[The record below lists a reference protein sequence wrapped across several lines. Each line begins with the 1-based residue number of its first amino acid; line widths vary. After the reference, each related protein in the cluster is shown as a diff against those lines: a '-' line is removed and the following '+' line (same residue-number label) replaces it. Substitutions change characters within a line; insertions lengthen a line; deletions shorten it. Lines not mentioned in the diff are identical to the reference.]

1 MVFKQWPPLNVL
13 RGFEAA
19 ARLGSFHQAAQE
31 LHLTQ
36 SAISQQIRSLEELLG
51 QPLFHRQGRSVA
63 LTDAG
68 QDLLETTQSVLLQ
81 LAMGIQ
87 RLEQYR
93 KPNQLVLNTS
103 TAIARHWLLPRLGE
117 FHRLHPDIDL
127 WLFTSDEE
135 PDMAEQTVDLALR
148 WDLGPQ
154 AECCHQH
161 LLADRLLPVATAT
174 VLSRPAEERT
184 TLHGER
190 ELDWHHWTLRGGED
204 LHLQS
209 RGLNFS
215 DPGLLLEAAS
225 AGLGVAL
232 VSELLSRSARQQG
245 QLLPLSTRRVKGPQW
260 NLLVHQDSEGMP
272 ECRAFCHWLGQQF
285 ADGEPDREEGGVAT
299 L

>member
-93 KPNQLVLNTS
+93 KPNQLVFNTS

-117 FHRLHPDIDL
+117 FHRLHPEIDL

-148 WDLGPQ
+148 WDLAPQ
-154 AECCHQH
+154 AECRHQRM
-161 LLADRLLPVATAT
+161 LADRLLPVATAI

-204 LHLQS
+204 LHLQT

-232 VSELLSRSARQQG
+232 VSEQLSRPARQQG
-245 QLLPLSTRRVKGPQW
+245 QLLPLSAYRVKGPQW
-260 NLLVHQDSEGMP
+260 DLLVHQESEGMP
-272 ECRAFCHWLGQQF
+272 ECRAFCHWLAQQF
-285 ADGEPDREEGGVAT
+285 ADGEPDREDDGVAA

>member
-68 QDLLETTQSVLLQ
+68 QDLLETTQNVLLQ

-117 FHRLHPDIDL
+117 FHRLHPEIDL

-154 AECCHQH
+154 AECRHQRM
-161 LLADRLLPVATAT
+161 LADRLLPVATAT

-204 LHLQS
+204 LHLQT

-232 VSELLSRSARQQG
+232 VSERLSQPAREQG
-245 QLLPLSTRRVKGPQW
+245 QLLPLSALRVKGPQW
-260 NLLVHQDSEGMP
+260 SLLIHQESEGMP

-285 ADGEPDREEGGVAT
+285 ADGEPDREGGGVVT

>member
-1 MVFKQWPPLNVL
+1 MMFKHWPPLNVL

-68 QDLLETTQSVLLQ
+68 QDLLETTQQVLLQ
-81 LAMGIQ
+81 LAVGIQ

-103 TAIARHWLLPRLGE
+103 TAIARLWLLPRLADL
-117 FHRLHPDIDL
+117 HRQHPGIDL
-127 WLFTSDEE
+127 WLFTSDDT
-135 PDMAEQTVDLALR
+135 PNMAEQTIDISLR
-148 WDLGPQ
+148 WGLAPQ
-154 AECCHQH
+154 AECRHQP
-161 LLADRLLPVATAT
+161 LLADRLLPVASPA
-174 VLSRPAEERT
+174 VLSQPVQERT

-190 ELDWHHWTLRGGED
+190 EMDWHHWTLKGGDD
-204 LHLQS
+204 LHLQTQ
-209 RGLNFS
+209 GLNFS
-215 DPGLLLEAAS
+215 DPGLLQDAAS

-232 VSELLSRSARQQG
+232 ASELLSRDARRQG
-245 QLLPLSTRRVKGPQW
+245 WLQPLSSHRVAGPNW
-260 NLLVHQDSEGMP
+260 NMLTHQESEASP
-272 ECRAFCHWLGQQF
+272 QCRAVSQWLQQQF
-285 ADGEPDREEGGVAT
+285 AAEAATRDQDAT

>member
-51 QPLFHRQGRSVA
+51 QPLFHRQGRSVT

-103 TAIARHWLLPRLGE
+103 TAIARHWLLPRLGA
-117 FHRLHPDIDL
+117 FHRAYPEVDL

-135 PDMAEQTVDLALR
+135 PDMAE
-148 WDLGPQ
+148 
-154 AECCHQH
+154 
-161 LLADRLLPVATAT
+161 
-174 VLSRPAEERT
+174 
-184 TLHGER
+184 
-190 ELDWHHWTLRGGED
+190 
-204 LHLQS
+204 
-209 RGLNFS
+209 
-215 DPGLLLEAAS
+215 
-225 AGLGVAL
+225 
-232 VSELLSRSARQQG
+232 
-245 QLLPLSTRRVKGPQW
+245 
-260 NLLVHQDSEGMP
+260 
-272 ECRAFCHWLGQQF
+272 
-285 ADGEPDREEGGVAT
+285 
-299 L
+299 

>member
-1 MVFKQWPPLNVL
+1 MMFKHWPPLNVL

-68 QDLLETTQSVLLQ
+68 QDLLETTQQVLLQ
-81 LAMGIQ
+81 LAVGIQ

-103 TAIARHWLLPRLGE
+103 TAIARLWLLPRLAD
-117 FHRLHPDIDL
+117 LHTQHPGIDL
-127 WLFTSDEE
+127 WLFTSDDT
-135 PDMAEQTVDLALR
+135 PNMAEQTIDISLR
-148 WDLGPQ
+148 WGLAPQ
-154 AECCHQH
+154 AECRHQP
-161 LLADRLLPVATAT
+161 LLADRLLPVASPA
-174 VLSRPAEERT
+174 VLAQPVQERT

-190 ELDWHHWTLRGGED
+190 EMDWHHWTLRGGED
-204 LHLQS
+204 LQLQT

-215 DPGLLLEAAS
+215 DPGLLLDAACQ
-225 AGLGVAL
+225 GLGIAL
-232 VSELLSRSARQQG
+232 VSERLSRPARQQG
-245 QLLPLSTRRVKGPQW
+245 QLLPLSPHRVKGPQW
-260 NLLVHQDSEGMP
+260 HLLVHQESETMP
-272 ECRAFCHWLGQQF
+272 ECRAFCRWLELQF
-285 ADGEPDREEGGVAT
+285 ADPAPAEDGLPS

>member
-51 QPLFHRQGRSVA
+51 QPLFHRQGRSVT

-103 TAIARHWLLPRLGE
+103 TTLARHWLLPRLGA
-117 FHRLHPDIDL
+117 FHRAHPEVDL

-135 PDMAEQTVDLALR
+135 PDMAEQTIDLALR
-148 WDLGPQ
+148 WELAPQ
-154 AECCHQH
+154 AECRHQL
-161 LLADRLLPVATAT
+161 LLADRLLPVAAPA
-174 VLSRPAEERT
+174 VLALPAAERT

-190 ELDWHHWTLRGGED
+190 ELDWHHWTLKGGED
-204 LHLQS
+204 LYLQT

-215 DPGLLLEAAS
+215 DPGLLLDAACQ
-225 AGLGVAL
+225 GLGIAL
-232 VSELLSRSARQQG
+232 VSERLSHPARQQG
-245 QLLPLSTRRVKGPQW
+245 QLLPLSTHRVKGPQW
-260 NLLVHQDSEGMP
+260 HLLVHQESETMP

-285 ADGEPDREEGGVAT
+285 ADGESDREEGGVAT